1 VNWID
6 AVAVLIMILFLV
18 AGARKGF
25 IREATGLV
33 AIILAFILGITGAP
47 IWSEILVEKTG
58 LPNSLATLI
67 AFLLIFILVFI
78 LIRAL
83 GGLLFRVIR
92 ATPLDILDRLGG
104 SLFGLL
110 KGALVISLVLV
121 LLGLFTLPQVVVQEM
136 DGSAA
141 IPPLRAVAPAVYN
154 LLKGVVPQMRS
165 LGEVVGESVEEGF
178 FRGREEILERSSQ
191 MIDKLQE
198 SKSGN
203 KKDEPSETSP
213 GSQEQ

>member
-1 VNWID
+1 MNWID
-6 AVAVLIMILFLV
+6 AVVALIMALFLI
-18 AGARKGF
+18 AGVRKGF
-25 IREATGLV
+25 IREVMGLV

-47 IWSEILVEKTG
+47 IWSGILVEKFN
-58 LPNSLATLI
+58 LPDAVATLV

-83 GGLLFRVIR
+83 GGLIFRVVR
-92 ATPLDILDRLGG
+92 ATPLDIIDRLGG

-110 KGALVISLVLV
+110 KGALIISLVLV
-121 LLGLFTLPQVVVQEM
+121 LLGLFTLPQAVVQEM
-136 DGSAA
+136 DGSAV

-154 LLKGVVPQMRS
+154 LLKGAVPQMRS
-165 LGEVVGESVEEGF
+165 LGEVVGESVEESFLQGKK
-178 FRGREEILERSSQ
+178 EIMERSSQ
-191 MIDKLQE
+191 VIDKLQE